1 MGLSNPGGSSPIKR
15 TIYVGS
21 SGSAANVT
29 ENATSVTTEEDVPL
43 PPMRTVILENG
54 KKVVKVDNIKSFM
67 SGGSIRAIKKSK
79 GKNCKKVIKLL
90 IIVKMLLNLT
100 ISSHSCLG
108 VQKELSR
115 RAKVRIVMVSMEEKR
130 WKHFEKTF

>member
-1 MGLSNPGGSSPIKR
+1 MGLSNPGASSPIKR

-21 SGSAANVT
+21 SGNAENVT

-67 SGGSIRAIKKSK
+67 SGISTTPSIRAIKKSK
-79 GKNCKKVIKLL
+79 GKNC
-90 IIVKMLLNLT
+90 N
-100 ISSHSCLG
+100 G
-108 VQKELSR
+108 
-115 RAKVRIVMVSMEEKR
+115 
-130 WKHFEKTF
+130 

>member
-21 SGSAANVT
+21 SGNDENVT
-29 ENATSVTTEEDVPL
+29 EKATSVTIEEDVPL

-67 SGGSIRAIKKSK
+67 SDFNGGSIKAIKKSK
-79 GKNCKKVIKLL
+79 GKNCKKVVKLL
-90 IIVKMLLNLT
+90 RIVKKLLKLT
-100 ISSHSCLG
+100 ISSPSCLG
-108 VQKELSR
+108 VQ
-115 RAKVRIVMVSMEEKR
+115 
-130 WKHFEKTF
+130 

>member
-1 MGLSNPGGSSPIKR
+1 MNGSIEMGLSNPGGSSPIKR

-21 SGSAANVT
+21 SGNAAHVT
-29 ENATSVTTEEDVPL
+29 ENATSVVTEEDVPL

-79 GKNCKKVIKLL
+79 GKHCNGLRVSKI
-90 IIVKMLLNLT
+90 
-100 ISSHSCLG
+100 
-108 VQKELSR
+108 
-115 RAKVRIVMVSMEEKR
+115 RIVL
-130 WKHFEKTF
+130 HNF